1 MATSDKLNKLLQT
14 KEAIRLA
21 LIEKGQNATTNIPF
35 ADYANM
41 ISGII
46 TATGDIEVEI
56 IGGSTP
62 TDPTPDLVNVLKA
75 GTAKIGGSTN
85 AWVDNVRTPG
95 DAIPVSS
102 PFELRQWAANWAGM
116 NVPAT
121 DLKPETVYTL
131 VLEVEFLNDVD
142 NFWLELGQNW
152 FGGSFL
158 ADNKPITVKPSA
170 GQYPLKQHVNP
181 TGKTKFYYK
190 FISGADVPSSHL
202 LGIRAD
208 NAADDTK
215 VMYHRFEIFEGD
227 VNP

>member
-1 MATSDKLNKLLQT
+1 MATADKLNKLLQT

-21 LIEKGQNATTNIPF
+21 LVQKGQNATVNMPF

-41 ISGII
+41 VLGIT

-56 IGGSTP
+56 IGGTP
-62 TDPTPDLVNVLKA
+62 IEPEPELVNVFTA
-75 GTAKIGGSTN
+75 GTVKIGGSTN
-85 AWVDNVRTPG
+85 TFVDNVRTSG

-102 PFELRQWAANWAGM
+102 PFELRQWAANWGGM
-116 NVPAT
+116 NIPAS
-121 DLKPETVYTL
+121 DLKPDTVYTL
-131 VLEVEFLNDVD
+131 VLEVEFLNDVG
-142 NFWLELGQNW
+142 NFWLELGPNW

-158 ADNKPITVKPSA
+158 KDNVPITVSPSA
-170 GQYPLKQHVNP
+170 GQYPLKQHANP

-202 LGIRAD
+202 LGIRANNGAN
-208 NAADDTK
+208 NAK
-215 VMYHRFEIFEGD
+215 VMYHRLELFEGD

>member
-1 MATSDKLNKLLQT
+1 MSTADKLNKLLQT

-21 LIEKGQNATTNIPF
+21 LIKKGQNATVSMPF

-41 ISGII
+41 ILGI
-46 TATGDIEVEI
+46 TTETGDIEVEI
-56 IGGSTP
+56 IGGATP
-62 TDPTPDLVNVLKA
+62 EPTPDLVNVLKA

-85 AWVDNVRTPG
+85 TFVDNVRTPG

-116 NVPAT
+116 NVPIT
-121 DLKPETVYTL
+121 DLKPSTDYTV
-131 VLEVEFLNDVD
+131 VLEIELLNTVD
-142 NFWLELGQNW
+142 TFWLELGENW
-152 FGGSFL
+152 FGGSFFKG
-158 ADNKPITVKPSA
+158 NTPITVTPSA
-170 GQYPLKQHVNP
+170 GQYPLKQHINP

-190 FISGADVPSSHL
+190 FKSGTDVPSGHL

>member
-1 MATSDKLNKLLQT
+1 MATADKLNKLIQT

-21 LIEKGQNATTNIPF
+21 LIEKGQNATVSMPF

-41 ISGII
+41 ILGI
-46 TATGDIEVEI
+46 TTETGDIEVEI
-56 IGGSTP
+56 IGGTTP
-62 TDPTPDLVNVLKA
+62 EPTPDLVNVLKA

-85 AWVDNVRTPG
+85 TFVDNVRTPG

-102 PFELRQWAANWAGM
+102 PFELRQWAASWGGM
-116 NVPAT
+116 NIPAS
-121 DLKPETVYTL
+121 DLKPDTVYTL

-142 NFWLELGQNW
+142 TFWLELGQNW

-158 ADNKPITVKPSA
+158 KDNVPITVSPSA
-170 GQYPLKQHVNP
+170 GQYPLKQHANP

-208 NAADDTK
+208 NAANDTK